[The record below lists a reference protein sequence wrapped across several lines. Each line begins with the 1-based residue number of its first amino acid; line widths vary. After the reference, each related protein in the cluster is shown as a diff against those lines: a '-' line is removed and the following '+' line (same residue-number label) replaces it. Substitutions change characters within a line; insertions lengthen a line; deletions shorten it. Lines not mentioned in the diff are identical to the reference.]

1 MEQYRNNPNV
11 RIHQMEDTHDGYE
24 DYDYDDGYDYED
36 PPHGRSGMSMS
47 RGGQSYSR
55 VHPENGGPPPGM
67 AQGLN
72 APEADKSTPLVDFDA
87 FTSDA
92 EKLSAI
98 LKCADVE
105 CHKHGLS
112 ADYYRFRKLALLAP
126 VVFFSLFIAVAG
138 FIAASRVVQGSRV
151 GDSTAA
157 EFLTLLVSSM
167 AFVVLILTLLG
178 NNLDYNSRVRFHTAA
193 AEDLARLCEKVRT
206 YRMERAMDERARE
219 EREELEEMEEESES
233 SSSEEEEE
241 SEEEDLPD
249 TQEIVAHNGNQ
260 LARAARQ
267 EVREKIRATK
277 ASQKQNK
284 KLTKTLVK
292 QRVAQVREEQ
302 ELSKDVITF
311 YGYHTELHSIIAGCR
326 DEVPPMIA
334 KFYHVMENRVEL
346 MSLSRLGVEEES
358 MMRKNQIVR
367 LCATEIYN
375 DISTY
380 PLWPLSVPS
389 VDSTVEG
396 ALKRVG
402 QLLNMNYRARR
413 RCKLIPCCPVPLCCR
428 KTTTNNVFAII
439 NQGIDQREL
448 DMMQAERVEAMRI
461 ENEKRA
467 RLKGQVEEVM
477 EIRNRPSPRMGARAP
492 AQSRPYGGARVGNP
506 NPYNSGESRDPDG
519 ESYGDMATEAT
530 EDDGDMATEASH
542 SFSGA
547 GREGGYAPQ
556 PPPPGASY
564 YDDDDM
570 VTEDEETYEGSR
582 DAEYEDEEAGKK
594 KKKKK
599 KK

>member
-1 MEQYRNNPNV
+1 M
-11 RIHQMEDTHDGYE
+11 
-24 DYDYDDGYDYED
+24 
-36 PPHGRSGMSMS
+36 
-47 RGGQSYSR
+47 
-55 VHPENGGPPPGM
+55 
-67 AQGLN
+67 
-72 APEADKSTPLVDFDA
+72 
-87 FTSDA
+87 
-92 EKLSAI
+92 
-98 LKCADVE
+98 
-105 CHKHGLS
+105 
-112 ADYYRFRKLALLAP
+112 
-126 VVFFSLFIAVAG
+126 
-138 FIAASRVVQGSRV
+138 
-151 GDSTAA
+151 
-157 EFLTLLVSSM
+157 
-167 AFVVLILTLLG
+167 
-178 NNLDYNSRVRFHTAA
+178 
-193 AEDLARLCEKVRT
+193 
-206 YRMERAMDERARE
+206 
-219 EREELEEMEEESES
+219 
-233 SSSEEEEE
+233 
-241 SEEEDLPD
+241 
-249 TQEIVAHNGNQ
+249 
-260 LARAARQ
+260 
-267 EVREKIRATK
+267 
-277 ASQKQNK
+277 
-284 KLTKTLVK
+284 
-292 QRVAQVREEQ
+292 
-302 ELSKDVITF
+302 
-311 YGYHTELHSIIAGCR
+311 
-326 DEVPPMIA
+326 
-334 KFYHVMENRVEL
+334 KF
-346 MSLSRLGVEEES
+346 
-358 MMRKNQIVR
+358 
-367 LCATEIYN
+367 C
-375 DISTY
+375 
-380 PLWPLSVPS
+380 
-389 VDSTVEG
+389 
-396 ALKRVG
+396 

-599 KK
+599 K